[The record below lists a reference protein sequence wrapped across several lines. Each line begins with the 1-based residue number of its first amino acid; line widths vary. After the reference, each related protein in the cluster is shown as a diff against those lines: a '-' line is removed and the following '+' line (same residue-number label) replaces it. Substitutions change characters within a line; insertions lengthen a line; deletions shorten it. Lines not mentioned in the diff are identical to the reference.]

1 MTYQWYPGH
10 MTKTLRE
17 MQEDIRLVDLIIELA
32 DARIPK
38 SSRNPEA
45 DRLSEGRAR
54 ILLLGKSD
62 LADEE
67 ENRRWLAFYQK
78 AGLIAFP
85 ADSRNNRTVKAL
97 MPRVKEACA
106 EKIER
111 NRKRGIIGRPLRAM
125 VLGIPNVGKST
136 LISVVSEAKP
146 EIADYHFTTLTPVLG
161 VVRISGDRSFVM
173 ADIPG
178 LIEGANQGAGLGHE
192 FLRHVER
199 CRLLVHIVDVSGS
212 EGRDPKEDFRVI
224 NSELGKFNPDLLNR
238 PMLVAGNK
246 CDLATDGQIA
256 DFRAFVEEQG
266 YEFFPMSAAIRYEVD
281 PLLNRIS
288 ELLSKLPPVRHFE
301 PEPEPAAAPAEEG
314 NQVKIRR
321 ENGVYHVEGAW
332 LEKTMSSINFADE
345 DGMRYF
351 DSVLLK
357 TGVIDALRSAGVQ
370 EGDTVDI
377 YGLEFDFTE

>member
-136 LISVVSEAKP
+136 FINSFTGKATAK
-146 EIADYHFTTLTPVLG
+146 T
-161 VVRISGDRSFVM
+161 GDR
-173 ADIPG
+173 PG
-178 LIEGANQGAGLGHE
+178 VTRGKQWI
-192 FLRHVER
+192 
-199 CRLLVHIVDVSGS
+199 RL
-212 EGRDPKEDFRVI
+212 
-224 NSELGKFNPDLLNR
+224 NSELELLDTPGILWPKIEDPGVGENLALVGSIKEEILDMSDL
-238 PMLVAGNK
+238 GI
-246 CDLATDGQIA
+246 LALK
-256 DFRAFVEEQG
+256 RLKE
-266 YEFFPMSAAIRYEVD
+266 AAPGAVHSRYEVD
-281 PLLNRIS
+281 ESEDENKMLTQIAKNRGCI
-288 ELLSKLPPVRHFE
+288 LPGGDPDTVKAAGIVVREF
-301 PEPEPAAAPAEEG
+301 
-314 NQVKIRR
+314 RS
-321 ENGVYHVEGAW
+321 GVLGRIT
-332 LEKTMSSINFADE
+332 LEKAD
-345 DGMRYF
+345 D
-351 DSVLLK
+351 
-357 TGVIDALRSAGVQ
+357 
-370 EGDTVDI
+370 
-377 YGLEFDFTE
+377 